1 MRERERKRLISHVL
15 LSAKVFLYIQKEKK
29 KDKPIFIIKLKLIL
43 IFILHLQYYPEI
55 STSEK
60 RKKCTHVFTFFSIF
74 FFFFLIP
81 LLISHFRMKRE
92 NFWGNSCVL

>member
-43 IFILHLQYYPEI
+43 IFILPLQYYPEI
-55 STSEK
+55 
-60 RKKCTHVFTFFSIF
+60 
-74 FFFFLIP
+74 
-81 LLISHFRMKRE
+81 
-92 NFWGNSCVL
+92 